1 MPAGFS
7 TSRKPELEVAGAVLV
22 RRFGGTWS
30 GDSGMCR
37 CPAHEDKT
45 PSLSVRIGETR
56 LLFKCFAGCDISDV
70 LRALRRDGLNALD
83 ARDGRGAPSSLPK
96 EWLQQRARDLW
107 GIGRPINWTIAE
119 TYLRNR
125 SIDIA
130 PNCLRFAPRTPLGKG
145 RLAVF
150 RPAMLAAVT
159 DDSGLLAV
167 QRTFL
172 DGRGRRARDLRHPRR
187 LLGHPRTG
195 AVRLAP
201 AAYTLGIAEGV
212 ETAISAMI
220 LLGIPV
226 WAALGNERI
235 PQITIP
241 ESVSRLI
248 LLPDNDRAGRL
259 AVPLAVKAHAVPGRR
274 IDTIWPWNGRN
285 DWNDVLRQG
294 GKGVGD
300 WRRRAA

>member
-7 TSRKPELEVAGAVLV
+7 TSRKPELEVAGAALV
-22 RRFGGTWS
+22 RRLGGAWS
-30 GDSGMCR
+30 GDSGMCC
-37 CPAHEDKT
+37 CPAHDDRT
-45 PSLSVRIGETR
+45 PSLPVRVGETR

-70 LRALRRDGLNALD
+70 LRALRRDDLTALD
-83 ARDGRGAPSSLPK
+83 AHDGRGVPSCLPK
-96 EWLQQRARDLW
+96 EWLQRRARELW

-130 PNCLRFAPRTPLGKG
+130 PDCLRFAPRTPLGRG

-159 DDSGLLAV
+159 DDSGLVAV
-167 QRTFL
+167 HRTFL
-172 DGRGRRARDLRHPRR
+172 DRKGRRARDLQHPRR

-201 AAYTLGIAEGV
+201 ATDTLGIAEGI

-235 PQITIP
+235 PRIATP
-241 ESVSRLI
+241 DSVSRLI

-259 AVPLAVKAHAVPGRR
+259 AVPLAMKAQAVSGRR
-274 IDTIWPWNGRN
+274 IETIWPWNDRN
-285 DWNDVLRQG
+285 DWNDVLRHG
-294 GKGVGD
+294 GKGARD